1 MGKLSEAK
9 IRANRKW
16 DAKNKERKDYLRY
29 RSTAKNFILKK
40 ATLDDLI
47 TITGYVEER
56 KKQLKNI
63 KNHWPTLPVVY
74 NIIIK

>member
-47 TITGYVEER
+47 AINSYVEER
-56 KKQLKNI
+56 KKQLENNKNC
-63 KNHWPTLPVVY
+63 
-74 NIIIK
+74 

>member
-16 DAKNKERKDYLRY
+16 DAKNKDRIDYLRY

-47 TITGYVEER
+47 AINSYVEER

-63 KNHWPTLPVVY
+63 KNR
-74 NIIIK
+74 

>member
-16 DAKNKERKDYLRY
+16 DAKNKERKAYLSY
-29 RSTAKNFILKK
+29 RAITKTFILKK

-47 TITGYVEER
+47 TINGYIEER
-56 KKQLKNI
+56 KNKLEK
-63 KNHWPTLPVVY
+63 K
-74 NIIIK
+74 

>member
-16 DAKNKERKDYLRY
+16 DAKNKERKAYLSY
-29 RSTAKNFILKK
+29 RAITKTFILKK

-47 TITGYVEER
+47 TINGY
-56 KKQLKNI
+56 I
-63 KNHWPTLPVVY
+63 
-74 NIIIK
+74 

>member
-16 DAKNKERKDYLRY
+16 NAKNKDRKDYLRY

-47 TITGYVEER
+47 AINSYVEER
-56 KKQLKNI
+56 KKQLKTT
-63 KNHWPTLPVVY
+63 KNR
-74 NIIIK
+74 

>member
-47 TITGYVEER
+47 TINGYIEER
-56 KKQLKNI
+56 KNQLKNN
-63 KNHWPTLPVVY
+63 KNC
-74 NIIIK
+74 

>member
-1 MGKLSEAK
+1 MGKLSEARVK
-9 IRANRKW
+9 ANRKW

-47 TITGYVEER
+47 AINSYVEER
-56 KKQLKNI
+56 KKQLKNT
-63 KNHWPTLPVVY
+63 KNC
-74 NIIIK
+74 